1 MYLHKQFEF
10 IIKKYKYVTPVNTFQ
25 NGTGDANDVWKVF
38 VIGDQDGAELQAV
51 TSKLKFIHY
60 LQSCILTASGKQL
73 PKWAYEQQEVSCN
86 PNLRDPNAVWN
97 VEENFFDKRIIT
109 PPVLKCNSVC
119 VFQLTTSALRCM
131 LRVFLRDLSN
141 LTP

>member
-1 MYLHKQFEF
+1 M
-10 IIKKYKYVTPVNTFQ
+10 TPVDNFQ

-38 VIGDQDGAELQAV
+38 VIGEQDGAELQAV

-109 PPVLKCNSVC
+109 STVLEFNCMYI
-119 VFQLTTSALRCM
+119 FQLTTSALRYM
-131 LRVFLRDLSN
+131 LQVFSRGSLN
-141 LTP
+141 LTL